1 MADDD
6 IKPDAEESAEEL
18 EAVATE
24 TATEGDQG
32 ADEAATKQP
41 EEVAAEQPADEVQAP
56 AEADAVADDTA
67 EAADAEATDPNLSD
81 SNDDGADEPDAEN
94 GASGDGNDA
103 VATESLDAAGD
114 TDGDLDAESDDVTE
128 SAESAESNDAGDS
141 AESDGS
147 VGSEEEADEEA
158 VDEDLPPPG
167 PPKPEEPKDDCPKCP
182 DGGAPAWMATFAD
195 MATLLMAFFVL
206 LLSFAETEVPKFKQ
220 VAGSLKQAFG
230 IEKIVPKVTI
240 PMARSIVVENFPPAV
255 AERSVMDIKEQRSDF
270 VRGDFIE
277 KKTEE
282 GEYEDPIESDF
293 QQVQEALEQELN
305 KGMAD
310 VRIENGE
317 IKVTLVESASAGG
330 KAGNEGEGKGGQVA
344 QETLDAVAVVNFVG
358 WEDREILKQG
368 LGLAVAKTPEE
379 KTRFNAC
386 FDAFF
391 AAVADNDD
399 QDHDDD
405 RPDGPVETDDKLA
418 KMLLDA
424 DQSELMV
431 AMEEAATAV
440 GIENIKFFTQR
451 GLYTQRIMRQMGLE
465 SLDAAIR
472 EAQAGEGSGQGQGQ
486 AGVTSH
492 LDRHKQKFARGQ
504 LHEAHA
510 FGGLL
515 QQAHQGANQNQAASR
530 CNHHRGQ
537 RAQQPPAQLFEVI
550 GKAHLHLAGEIR
562 IPLGCGFDGAHGC
575 RVGSKPKARSG
586 SPHRTRPLPWRTRPG
601 PIPGMRCSCSVGTIT
616 TGTFLLPLL
625 RLKWAARSAAV
636 CRSASLISPSE
647 PFNTTWLPGCSW
659 A

>member
-32 ADEAATKQP
+32 ADEAAPKQP

-103 VATESLDAAGD
+103 VATESVDAAGD

-128 SAESAESNDAGDS
+128 SAESAESNDVGDS

-147 VGSEEEADEEA
+147 VGSEEEADEGA

-167 PPKPEEPKDDCPKCP
+167 PPKPEEPKDDCPKCAG
-182 DGGAPAWMATFAD
+182 GGAPAWMATFAD

-240 PMARSIVVENFPPAV
+240 PMARSIVVENFTPAV
-255 AERSVMDIKEQRSDF
+255 AERSVMDVKEQQSDF

-344 QETLDAVAVVNFVG
+344 QETLDAVAKVAEVSATLSSKVG
-358 WEDREILKQG
+358 VHLADQAQGNRSGASATRRQSRTGDGSGMSKYDRLRADLSDEIAA
-368 LGLAVAKTPEE
+368 GLAEVEKDGDKIIVRLASQGSFTSGSSDLRQAFTPTL
-379 KTRFNAC
+379 TRLGNSLAQYPGS
-386 FDAFF
+386 
-391 AAVADNDD
+391 VM
-399 QDHDDD
+399 
-405 RPDGPVETDDKLA
+405 VEGHTDDVPVA
-418 KMLLDA
+418 F
-424 DQSELMV
+424 SERFKSNWDLS
-431 AMEEAATAV
+431 AA
-440 GIENIKFFTQR
+440 R
-451 GLYTQRIMRQMGLE
+451 
-465 SLDAAIR
+465 
-472 EAQAGEGSGQGQGQ
+472 
-486 AGVTSH
+486 
-492 LDRHKQKFARGQ
+492 
-504 LHEAHA
+504 
-510 FGGLL
+510 
-515 QQAHQGANQNQAASR
+515 AASIADFLL
-530 CNHHRGQ
+530 NSTNLEGGNVQ
-537 RAQQPPAQLFEVI
+537 I
-550 GKAHLHLAGEIR
+550 AG
-562 IPLGCGFDGAHGC
+562 FAD
-575 RVGSKPKARSG
+575 
-586 SPHRTRPLPWRTRPG
+586 TRPLDTND
-601 PIPGMRCSCSVGTIT
+601 TA
-616 TGTFLLPLL
+616 TG
-625 RLKWAARSAAV
+625 RARNRRIEV
-636 CRSASLISPSE
+636 IVDD
-647 PFNTTWLPGCSW
+647 N
-659 A
+659 

>member
-6 IKPDAEESAEEL
+6 IKPDAEESAEQL

-41 EEVAAEQPADEVQAP
+41 EEVAAEQPTDEVQAP

-147 VGSEEEADEEA
+147 VGSEEEADEGA

-240 PMARSIVVENFPPAV
+240 PMARSIVVENFTPAV
-255 AERSVMDIKEQRSDF
+255 AERSVMDVKEQQSDF

-344 QETLDAVAVVNFVG
+344 QETLDAVAKVAEVSATLSSKVG
-358 WEDREILKQG
+358 VHLADQAQGNRSGASATRRQSRTGDGSGMSKYERLRADLSDEIAA
-368 LGLAVAKTPEE
+368 GLAEVEKDGDKIIVRLASQGSFTSGSSDLRQAFTPTL
-379 KTRFNAC
+379 TRLGNSLAQYPGS
-386 FDAFF
+386 
-391 AAVADNDD
+391 VM
-399 QDHDDD
+399 
-405 RPDGPVETDDKLA
+405 VEGHTDDVPVA
-418 KMLLDA
+418 F
-424 DQSELMV
+424 SERFKSNWDLS
-431 AMEEAATAV
+431 AA
-440 GIENIKFFTQR
+440 R
-451 GLYTQRIMRQMGLE
+451 
-465 SLDAAIR
+465 
-472 EAQAGEGSGQGQGQ
+472 
-486 AGVTSH
+486 
-492 LDRHKQKFARGQ
+492 
-504 LHEAHA
+504 
-510 FGGLL
+510 
-515 QQAHQGANQNQAASR
+515 AASIADFLL
-530 CNHHRGQ
+530 NSTNLEGGNVQ
-537 RAQQPPAQLFEVI
+537 I
-550 GKAHLHLAGEIR
+550 AG
-562 IPLGCGFDGAHGC
+562 FAD
-575 RVGSKPKARSG
+575 
-586 SPHRTRPLPWRTRPG
+586 TRPLDTND
-601 PIPGMRCSCSVGTIT
+601 TA
-616 TGTFLLPLL
+616 TG
-625 RLKWAARSAAV
+625 RARNRRIEV
-636 CRSASLISPSE
+636 IVDD
-647 PFNTTWLPGCSW
+647 N
-659 A
+659 

>member
-24 TATEGDQG
+24 TATEGELG

-167 PPKPEEPKDDCPKCP
+167 PPKPEEPEDDCPKCAG
-182 DGGAPAWMATFAD
+182 GGAPAWMATFAD

-240 PMARSIVVENFPPAV
+240 PMARSIVVENFTPAV
-255 AERSVMDIKEQRSDF
+255 AERSVMDVKEQQSDF

-344 QETLDAVAVVNFVG
+344 QETLDAVAKVAEVSATLSSKVSG
-358 WEDREILKQG
+358 MSKYDRLRADLSDEIAA
-368 LGLAVAKTPEE
+368 GLAEVEKDGDKIIVRLASQGSFTSGSSDLRQAFTPTL
-379 KTRFNAC
+379 TRLGNSLAQYPGS
-386 FDAFF
+386 
-391 AAVADNDD
+391 VM
-399 QDHDDD
+399 
-405 RPDGPVETDDKLA
+405 VEGHTDDVPVA
-418 KMLLDA
+418 F
-424 DQSELMV
+424 SERFKSNWDLS
-431 AMEEAATAV
+431 AA
-440 GIENIKFFTQR
+440 R
-451 GLYTQRIMRQMGLE
+451 
-465 SLDAAIR
+465 
-472 EAQAGEGSGQGQGQ
+472 
-486 AGVTSH
+486 
-492 LDRHKQKFARGQ
+492 
-504 LHEAHA
+504 
-510 FGGLL
+510 
-515 QQAHQGANQNQAASR
+515 AASIADFLL
-530 CNHHRGQ
+530 NSTNLEGGNVQ
-537 RAQQPPAQLFEVI
+537 I
-550 GKAHLHLAGEIR
+550 AG
-562 IPLGCGFDGAHGC
+562 FAD
-575 RVGSKPKARSG
+575 
-586 SPHRTRPLPWRTRPG
+586 TRPLDTND
-601 PIPGMRCSCSVGTIT
+601 TA
-616 TGTFLLPLL
+616 TG
-625 RLKWAARSAAV
+625 RARNRRIEV
-636 CRSASLISPSE
+636 IVDD
-647 PFNTTWLPGCSW
+647 N
-659 A
+659 

>member
-114 TDGDLDAESDDVTE
+114 TDSDLDAESDDVTE

-167 PPKPEEPKDDCPKCP
+167 PPKPEEPKDDCPKCAG
-182 DGGAPAWMATFAD
+182 GGAPAWMATFAD

-240 PMARSIVVENFPPAV
+240 PMARSIVVENFTPAV
-255 AERSVMDIKEQRSDF
+255 AERSVMDVKEQQSDF

-344 QETLDAVAVVNFVG
+344 QETLDAVAKVAEVSATLRSKVG
-358 WEDREILKQG
+358 VHLADQAQGNRSGASATRRQSRTGDGSGMSKYDRLRADLSDEIAA
-368 LGLAVAKTPEE
+368 GLAEVEKDGDKIIVRLASQGSFTSGSSDLRQAFTPTL
-379 KTRFNAC
+379 TRLGNSLAQYPGS
-386 FDAFF
+386 
-391 AAVADNDD
+391 VM
-399 QDHDDD
+399 
-405 RPDGPVETDDKLA
+405 VEGHTDDVPVA
-418 KMLLDA
+418 F
-424 DQSELMV
+424 SERFKSNWDLS
-431 AMEEAATAV
+431 AA
-440 GIENIKFFTQR
+440 R
-451 GLYTQRIMRQMGLE
+451 
-465 SLDAAIR
+465 
-472 EAQAGEGSGQGQGQ
+472 
-486 AGVTSH
+486 
-492 LDRHKQKFARGQ
+492 
-504 LHEAHA
+504 
-510 FGGLL
+510 
-515 QQAHQGANQNQAASR
+515 AASIADFLL
-530 CNHHRGQ
+530 NSTNLEGGNVQ
-537 RAQQPPAQLFEVI
+537 I
-550 GKAHLHLAGEIR
+550 AG
-562 IPLGCGFDGAHGC
+562 FAD
-575 RVGSKPKARSG
+575 
-586 SPHRTRPLPWRTRPG
+586 TRPLDTND
-601 PIPGMRCSCSVGTIT
+601 TA
-616 TGTFLLPLL
+616 TG
-625 RLKWAARSAAV
+625 RARNRRIEV
-636 CRSASLISPSE
+636 IVDD
-647 PFNTTWLPGCSW
+647 N
-659 A
+659 